1 MIESGYQRTA
11 DVMPDAEDSTR
22 DGGHRE
28 GSEVECG
35 QTGSQ
40 TGVLHA
46 HLDGDGDTLGVLQ
59 AEQTADALAY
69 T

>member
-1 MIESGYQRTA
+1 
-11 DVMPDAEDSTR
+11 MPDAEDSTR

-28 GSEVECG
+28 GGEVECG
-35 QTGSQ
+35 EAGCQ

-59 AEQTADALAY
+59 AEQTADAIA
-69 T
+69 